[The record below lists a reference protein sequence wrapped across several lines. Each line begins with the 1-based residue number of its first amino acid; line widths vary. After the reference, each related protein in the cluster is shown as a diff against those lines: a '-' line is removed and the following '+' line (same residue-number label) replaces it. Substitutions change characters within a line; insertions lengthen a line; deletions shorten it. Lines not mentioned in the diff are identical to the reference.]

1 MKAYSATVKPNSN
14 AFAAIQRFDPEAV
27 IELRDASEVAETY
40 TITSEFDLFSLL
52 DAAPGV
58 DVWDEYTDTEDYD
71 CDFPPDDPE
80 PPNAPAKFQDWDCWY
95 HPTLGFQQSKRTPKP
110 LTEISDFALTVLMA
124 GQDITDRVV
133 AAAEWLRRY
142 PEGPA
147 SRTGTK
153 AWARGAD
160 EIALDLVGAQ

>member
-1 MKAYSATVKPNSN
+1 MTYTVTVTVKPMSG
-14 AFAAIQRFDPEAV
+14 AFAAIHSFDPDAV
-27 IELRDASEVAETY
+27 IELETGDENAETY
-40 TITSEFDLFSLL
+40 TINSIYLLHNLL
-52 DAAPGV
+52 DDAPGV
-58 DVWDEYTDTEDYD
+58 IEWNEQTADECD
-71 CDFPPDDPE
+71 DFPPDAPE
-80 PPNAPAKFQDWDCWY
+80 PPDAPRKFQDWDCWY

-124 GQDITDRVV
+124 GQDATDQTV

-160 EIALDLVGAQ
+160 EIALGLVGAR